1 MTIISL
7 KNGIMIAHLPFDYT
21 VEQTKGKKKK
31 LQTAI
36 SYVHKHPK
44 DGIPL
49 QQSILFP
56 ESINSDSSPSAICT
70 HFS

>member
-1 MTIISL
+1 
-7 KNGIMIAHLPFDYT
+7 MIVHLPFDYT
-21 VEQTKGKKKK
+21 VEQTKDKRGKR
-31 LQTAI
+31 LQMTI